1 MVLLLRIPIAYHQP
15 SSIVTQFVG
24 IYDHL
29 RVGQNLLLIL
39 YKLNILFIYL
49 FIFII
54 PYIKRETERNKNN

>member
-29 RVGQNLLLIL
+29 RVGQSLLLIL

>member
-1 MVLLLRIPIAYHQP
+1 MVPLLRIPIAYHQP

-29 RVGQNLLLIL
+29 RVGQSLLLIL